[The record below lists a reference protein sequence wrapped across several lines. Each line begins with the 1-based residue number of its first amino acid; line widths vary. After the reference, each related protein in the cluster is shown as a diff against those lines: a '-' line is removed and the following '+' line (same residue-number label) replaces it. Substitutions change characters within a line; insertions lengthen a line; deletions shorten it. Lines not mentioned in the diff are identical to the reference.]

1 MYPSHHESKSGYP
14 FRVVSLQRM
23 RTRMPLLVFI
33 VLAIFCLVALGIAC
47 ACASD
52 HPMQNIDRAL
62 SAIPAAT
69 TPLVEVWTFTF
80 GALMFL
86 ASFELRKRRVDNS
99 TSPAALQCFLF

>member
-1 MYPSHHESKSGYP
+1 
-14 FRVVSLQRM
+14 
-23 RTRMPLLVFI
+23 MPLLVFI
-33 VLAIFCLVALGIAC
+33 LLAIFCLVALGIAC

-62 SAIPAAT
+62 GSVPAA

-80 GALMFL
+80 GTLLML
-86 ASFELRKRRVDNS
+86 ASFGPRKRRVDN

>member
-1 MYPSHHESKSGYP
+1 
-14 FRVVSLQRM
+14 
-23 RTRMPLLVFI
+23 MPLLVFI

-62 SAIPAAT
+62 SSIPAA

-80 GALMFL
+80 GTLLIVAPFGQ
-86 ASFELRKRRVDNS
+86 RRRRVDNS

>member
-1 MYPSHHESKSGYP
+1 
-14 FRVVSLQRM
+14 
-23 RTRMPLLVFI
+23 MPLLVFI
-33 VLAIFCLVALGIAC
+33 LLAIFCLVALGIAC

-69 TPLVEVWTFTF
+69 PLVEIWTFTF
-80 GALMFL
+80 GTLGIL
-86 ASFELRKRRVDNS
+86 ASFGMWKRRADNR

>member
-1 MYPSHHESKSGYP
+1 
-14 FRVVSLQRM
+14 
-23 RTRMPLLVFI
+23 MPLLVFI

-52 HPMQNIDRAL
+52 HPTQNIDRAMN
-62 SAIPAAT
+62 AIPAA

-80 GALMFL
+80 GTLLIL
-86 ASFELRKRRVDNS
+86 ASFSLRKRRADNS

>member
-1 MYPSHHESKSGYP
+1 M
-14 FRVVSLQRM
+14 SLQAM
-23 RTRMPLLVFI
+23 RRRMPLVLFI
-33 VLAIFCLVALGIAC
+33 LLAIFCLIALGIAC

-69 TPLVEVWTFTF
+69 PLVEVWTLSFA
-80 GALMFL
+80 ALVIF
-86 ASFELRKRRVDNS
+86 ASLSPRKRREETD

>member
-1 MYPSHHESKSGYP
+1 M
-14 FRVVSLQRM
+14 SLQGVRK
-23 RTRMPLLVFI
+23 RMPLLVFI
-33 VLAIFCLVALGIAC
+33 LLAIFCLIALGIAC

-69 TPLVEVWTFTF
+69 PLVEVWSFTF
-80 GALMFL
+80 GTLVIL
-86 ASFELRKRRVDNS
+86 ASFGLRKRRVDNG

>member
-1 MYPSHHESKSGYP
+1 
-14 FRVVSLQRM
+14 
-23 RTRMPLLVFI
+23 MPLLVFI
-33 VLAIFCLVALGIAC
+33 LLAIFCLVALGIAC

-62 SAIPAAT
+62 SSTPAA

-80 GALMFL
+80 GTLLIL
-86 ASFELRKRRVDNS
+86 ASFGLRKRRADNS

>member
-1 MYPSHHESKSGYP
+1 M
-14 FRVVSLQRM
+14 
-23 RTRMPLLVFI
+23 RMPLVVFI

-52 HPMQNIDRAL
+52 HPMQSIDRAL

-69 TPLVEVWTFTF
+69 PLVEVWTFTF
-80 GALMFL
+80 GTLVFL
-86 ASFELRKRRVDNS
+86 ASFGLRKRRADNG

>member
-1 MYPSHHESKSGYP
+1 
-14 FRVVSLQRM
+14 
-23 RTRMPLLVFI
+23 MPLLVF
-33 VLAIFCLVALGIAC
+33 VLLAIFCLVALGIAC

-62 SAIPAAT
+62 SSIPAA

-80 GALMFL
+80 GTLLML
-86 ASFELRKRRVDNS
+86 ASFGRRKRRVDNN

>member
-1 MYPSHHESKSGYP
+1 MIT
-14 FRVVSLQRM
+14 LQGM
-23 RTRMPLLVFI
+23 RKRMPLLVFI
-33 VLAIFCLVALGIAC
+33 LLAIFCLVALGIAC

-69 TPLVEVWTFTF
+69 PLVEVWTFSFATLVIF
-80 GALMFL
+80 
-86 ASFELRKRRVDNS
+86 ASLGLRKRREEKD

>member
-1 MYPSHHESKSGYP
+1 
-14 FRVVSLQRM
+14 M

-33 VLAIFCLVALGIAC
+33 LLAIFCLVALGIAC

-52 HPMQNIDRAL
+52 HPMQATDRA
-62 SAIPAAT
+62 SGTIAAA

-80 GALMFL
+80 GTLVLL
-86 ASFELRKRRVDNS
+86 ASFGLRKRHTDNS

>member
-1 MYPSHHESKSGYP
+1 
-14 FRVVSLQRM
+14 M
-23 RTRMPLLVFI
+23 RTWMPLVVFI

-69 TPLVEVWTFTF
+69 PLVEVWTFTF
-80 GALMFL
+80 GTLLIVAPFGP
-86 ASFELRKRRVDNS
+86 RKRRVDNS